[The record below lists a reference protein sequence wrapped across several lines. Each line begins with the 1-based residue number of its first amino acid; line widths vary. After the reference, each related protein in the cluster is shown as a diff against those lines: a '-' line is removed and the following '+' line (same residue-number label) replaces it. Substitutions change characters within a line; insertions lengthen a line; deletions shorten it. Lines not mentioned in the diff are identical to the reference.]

1 MTKQTAWIP
10 VRGQTT
16 SRILK
21 SYLEGSS
28 GLWMSSMGC
37 SNSGGGR
44 SLPVT
49 NSTGIDYQID
59 LLKLVWIGIWIC
71 SILGTPQRSDTQIT
85 LYRWTSPL
93 SGYLVAVGVWET
105 WKYILNYFIN
115 AREVNLLFLLFH
127 QKVIDAWYFCII
139 MQHFQSLWSINLCN
153 KYCIPLLL

>member
-93 SGYLVAVGVWET
+93 SGLSCGCRSLGNMEIYPE
-105 WKYILNYFIN
+105 
-115 AREVNLLFLLFH
+115 LFH
-127 QKVIDAWYFCII
+127 KCQRG
-139 MQHFQSLWSINLCN
+139 QSSFLAVSPESDWCLVLLYNNATFPKLMVN
-153 KYCIPLLL
+153 KFV